1 LQKEFISLSL
11 LCSKV
16 GMDQKGEIPNSMFL
30 RSNLDSFRELFFKY
44 HGRLV
49 LFANKFTG
57 DNQVSKD
64 LVQDVFIKLWEKSPT
79 LSEIDSPKSYLFQA
93 VKNNCLN
100 YNRHLNLKHSVE
112 NNILNKLNTLEK
124 SAFFDF
130 KDPLQSL
137 LEIEIEE
144 KVEAIIQS
152 MPEKCRMV
160 YILSRHKHLKN
171 VQIAREMGIT
181 LKMVEKHIS
190 KALLLLRKGLAE
202 YFSVLLIF
210 LLNK

>member
-1 LQKEFISLSL
+1 
-11 LCSKV
+11 
-16 GMDQKGEIPNSMFL
+16 MDQKGEIPNSLFL
-30 RSNLDSFRELFFKY
+30 RRNLDSYRELFFKY

-57 DNQVSKD
+57 DTEVSKD

-79 LSEIDSPKSYLFQA
+79 LSEIDSPKTYLFQS

-100 YNRHLNLKHSVE
+100 YHRHINLKRSVE
-112 NNILNKLNTLEK
+112 DNMLIKINSLEK
-124 SAFFDF
+124 SAFTDF
-130 KDPLQSL
+130 NDPLHSL

-144 KVEAIIQS
+144 KVETIIQS
-152 MPEKCRMV
+152 MPEKCRKV

-171 VQIAREMGIT
+171 VQIASEMGVT

-202 YFSVLLIF
+202 YLSVLLIL

>member
-1 LQKEFISLSL
+1 
-11 LCSKV
+11 
-16 GMDQKGEIPNSMFL
+16 MDQKGEIPNSLFL
-30 RSNLDSFRELFFKY
+30 RRNLNSFRELFFKY

-57 DNQVSKD
+57 DTQVSKD

-79 LSEIDSPKSYLFQA
+79 LLEIDSPKSYIFQA
-93 VKNNCLN
+93 VKNSCLN
-100 YNRHLNLKHSVE
+100 YNRHLNLKRSVE
-112 NNILNKLNTLEK
+112 DNILHKINTLET
-124 SAFFDF
+124 SAFSDF
-130 KDPLQSL
+130 KDPLHSL

-160 YILSRHKHLKN
+160 YMLSRHKHLKN
-171 VQIAREMGIT
+171 VQIAGEMGVT
-181 LKMVEKHIS
+181 VKMVEKHIS

-202 YFSVLLIF
+202 YLSVLLIL

>member
-1 LQKEFISLSL
+1 
-11 LCSKV
+11 
-16 GMDQKGEIPNSMFL
+16 MDQKGEIPNSLFL
-30 RSNLDSFRELFFKY
+30 RSNLNSFRELFFKY

-57 DNQVSKD
+57 DTQVSKD

-79 LSEIDSPKSYLFQA
+79 LSLIDSPKSYLFQA
-93 VKNNCLN
+93 VKNSCLN
-100 YNRHLNLKHSVE
+100 YNRHLNLKRSVE
-112 NNILNKLNTLEK
+112 DNILHKINMLET
-124 SAFFDF
+124 SVFSDF
-130 KDPLQSL
+130 KDPLHSL

-144 KVEAIIQS
+144 KVEAIIQL

-160 YILSRHKHLKN
+160 YMLSRHKYLKN
-171 VQIAREMGIT
+171 VQIAGEMGIT
-181 LKMVEKHIS
+181 VKMVEKHIS

-202 YFSVLLIF
+202 FLTVLLIL